1 MKRPGIFSLLTLLG
15 MAAAGYE
22 PLGAAERPPKKKD
35 PAAASAGWR
44 AFRDPATGKLR
55 EPTPE
60 EARELSRRD
69 AQKSAAPT
77 AFEVVVHPDG
87 MKSVDLKGAFTMSL
101 AARRNPDGSISY
113 ECRSG
118 NGTEK

>member
-1 MKRPGIFSLLTLLG
+1 MSPRARFMSLL
-15 MAAAGYE
+15 MAAIAAMSAPAGAGE
-22 PLGAAERPPKKKD
+22 PAPKKPPA
-35 PAAASAGWR
+35 PAAAGWR

-60 EARELSRRD
+60 EARELSRRE
-69 AQKSAAPT
+69 ARKSAAPLT
-77 AFEVVVHPDG
+77 FEVVVHPDG

-101 AARRNPDGSISY
+101 VARRNPDGSISY

-118 NGTEK
+118 NGAEK